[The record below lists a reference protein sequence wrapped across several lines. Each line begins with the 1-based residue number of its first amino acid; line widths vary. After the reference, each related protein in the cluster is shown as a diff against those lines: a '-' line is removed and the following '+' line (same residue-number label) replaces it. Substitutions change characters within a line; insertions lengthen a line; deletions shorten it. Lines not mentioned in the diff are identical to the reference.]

1 MSSLL
6 SALRAAT
13 ALLAAA
19 GILSAQAQ
27 APAPQP
33 DFPNR
38 PVRMVVT
45 FPPGGSTDAVV
56 RMIVPRLNDRL
67 GQQVIVDNRPGAGGN
82 IGLTIVA
89 KAPADGYTLGVG
101 AAGALSAK
109 VSLYPQMPF
118 DPVKDLKPVSM
129 LAAIPFVIVGHPSL
143 KARTLQELVAQAKAD
158 PGKLSIGHGGNGTA
172 MHLSAALFGQMADI
186 KLVEV
191 PYKGSGPAALDV
203 LGGQLPLAVV
213 DLPAALQQIR
223 AGKLIAYA
231 VTSPQRLPTLPDV
244 PTASEAGLTGYDSTG
259 WFGVVAPAGT
269 PAPIVAR
276 LNAEITAAL
285 NDPQVQTSMRN
296 LGVEPAPG
304 KPEAFEAYIR
314 SETQKWGKVIRQANI
329 KLE

>member
-1 MSSLL
+1 MRSLL
-6 SALRAAT
+6 SLLRAAA

-89 KAPADGYTLGVG
+89 RAPADGYTLGVG
-101 AAGALSAK
+101 AAGALAAN

-143 KARTLQELVAQAKAD
+143 KARTLQELVAQAKAE

-203 LGGQLPLAVV
+203 LGRQLPLAVV

-314 SETQKWGKVIRQANI
+314 SETQKWGKVIRQASI
-329 KLE
+329 KLD